1 MERLP
6 ENPFVELYENRLG
19 VTFEVDPAYT
29 EIKTIVVAPDWVQF
43 VVNLVVVAVFL
54 IVFGRLIVPIF
65 AERNLLRSFN
75 SSLSVIEGLVYDL
88 TGIVCNER
96 KK

>member
-43 VVNLVVVAVFL
+43 VVN
-54 IVFGRLIVPIF
+54 
-65 AERNLLRSFN
+65 
-75 SSLSVIEGLVYDL
+75 
-88 TGIVCNER
+88 
-96 KK
+96 